1 MKKISAVLLIA
12 VLASGFVFAG
22 VSGWVQTG
30 VGYNLDTTDYG
41 FIKQDN
47 KLQFNLDLATATG
60 EKKGEGDIYAE
71 INGSVTLLVTTG
83 EKEIDSDDPFDFVT
97 EGPATLKLG
106 LDASNSY
113 ARVVGPDWSVAIDGV
128 ASRPDYA
135 KSAIDTYTV
144 KNDTDDFGITKDDYT
159 ETVTYKLANKKAP
172 GITATYKDF
181 KVGFGMKGK
190 VDADLD
196 LSAYVATP
204 DFEIADG
211 VKLQAAAVY
220 TDVLDVTRYHLI
232 GASGKLSVETD
243 NFSVKAAGD
252 FGYDLDAA
260 DFKSGVNGDASL
272 AIAVAPVAVD
282 VYYARKVQT
291 GYVDDDHDLAE
302 INTTNLLSAKVVT
315 DLNEF
320 DVPVKLTLTGKD
332 LINKQNLKLAASVSA
347 TEELTVGVYGGYVI
361 KTEKW
366 SAGADA
372 EYAADMYT
380 LAANVDLSKV
390 PADAKITLGV
400 GASISSS
407 KVIPG
412 ASLSLGWYDA
422 EDILNGADP
431 ADKDNL
437 GYIRATC
444 KIAF

>member
-83 EKEIDSDDPFDFVT
+83 EKEIDSDDPFDFGIGT
-97 EGPATLKLG
+97 ATLKLG

-144 KNDTDDFGITKDDYT
+144 KEKKDDFGITKDDYT

-190 VDADLD
+190 ADELD

-220 TDVLDVTRYHLI
+220 TDVLDGTRYHLI

-282 VYYARKVQT
+282 VYYARNVLT
-291 GYVDDDHDLAE
+291 GYVGDTYGTANE
-302 INTTNLLSAKVVT
+302 KYTTNLLSAKIVT

-332 LINKQNLKLAASVSA
+332 LINTQNLKLAASVSA

-361 KTEKW
+361 DTKKW

-431 ADKDNL
+431 TGKDNL